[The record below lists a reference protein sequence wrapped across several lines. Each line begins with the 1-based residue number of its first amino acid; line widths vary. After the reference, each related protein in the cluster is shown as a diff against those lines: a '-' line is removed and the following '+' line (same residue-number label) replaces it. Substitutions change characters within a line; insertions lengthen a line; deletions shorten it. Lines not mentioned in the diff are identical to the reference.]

1 MDLFNSALLLL
12 LAGGL
17 IALATRRS
25 SLATGVGTVTALI
38 ACSLSGWTAL
48 NVLLSGEILSQ
59 CLPWPVPGGEF
70 ALQIDPL
77 AAYFVLP
84 ISVLSLFCTLYA
96 GPYMHHDG
104 QRRQLGSHWF
114 FFNIMIAAMLLVVT
128 AANAILFLAGW
139 EIMTISSFFL
149 VAWNHQQQEVRKA
162 AWLYLLAAHLGM
174 MLLLTMFLLAGSW
187 CNSFNFSDFG
197 PLADLAPGSAALLYL
212 LALFGFGVKAGLFP
226 LHIWLPDAHPAAPS
240 HVSALMSGVLIK
252 TGIYGILR
260 ILSLLPAAPVW
271 WGWLLTILGATGAL
285 YGISMAAQQRDIKRC
300 LAYSTVENVGIILL
314 GLGFGM
320 VATANNH
327 PQIALLCF
335 AGGMLH
341 LWNHALFKG
350 VMFLGAG
357 SLMHATGTRSMNQMG
372 GLLQRMPM
380 TGLFWIGG
388 SLAIGAL
395 PPFNGLVSE
404 WLIYVGLA
412 TAGTA
417 QSGFGS
423 LAPLLL
429 FGLLGM
435 IGALALLTFTRL
447 IGISLLGEPRSAAA
461 EQAREATPGMLISM
475 ALPLIGC
482 LLIGLYP
489 QGALSLMS
497 RPLAAIAHS
506 SRHAVGALGQQLTP
520 LGQGSQLLLGGL
532 LSCALLLIW
541 IRKHRTNFKTTTW
554 ACGYQYPHPRIAYTG
569 ESFSELA
576 ANHLLLQPMRP
587 LVSGDR
593 VSGLFPSTIELTQTS
608 TDPVLQK
615 GLLPL
620 FTRIA
625 TRCQQLRW
633 LQQGQ
638 LPIYLL
644 YIFITS
650 AVLMAWSL
658 WAGGH
663 SGG

>member
-1 MDLFNSALLLL
+1 M
-12 LAGGL
+12 
-17 IALATRRS
+17 ATR
-25 SLATGVGTVTALI
+25 VGTVSSLI
-38 ACSLSGWTAL
+38 ACTLSGLVAL
-48 NVLLSGEILSQ
+48 RVLLSGAVIAQS
-59 CLPWPVPGGEF
+59 LPWPVPGGEL
-70 ALQIDPL
+70 ALHIDPL
-77 AAYFVLP
+77 AAYFILP
-84 ISVLSLFCTLYA
+84 IALLSFFCTLYA
-96 GPYMHHDG
+96 GPYMRHDG
-104 QRRQLGSHWF
+104 QQRPLGRHWF
-114 FFNIMIAAMLLVVT
+114 FFNIMIAAMLLVVS

-139 EIMTISSFFL
+139 EIMTLSSFFL

-174 MLLLTMFLLAGSW
+174 MLLLAMFLLAGSW
-187 CNSFNFSDFG
+187 CHSFNFSDFG
-197 PLADLAPGSAALLYL
+197 PLAELAPGSAALLYL

-260 ILSLLPAAPVW
+260 ILSLLPVAPVW
-271 WGWLLTILGATGAL
+271 WGWLLAVLGATGAL
-285 YGISMAAQQRDIKRC
+285 YGISLAAQQRDIKRC
-300 LAYSTVENVGIILL
+300 LAYSTVENVGLILL

-320 VATANNH
+320 VAMAKGY
-327 PQIALLCF
+327 PDIALLSF

-357 SLMHATGTRSMNQMG
+357 SLVHATGTRSMNRMG
-372 GLLQRMPM
+372 GLLKRMPL
-380 TGLFWIGG
+380 TGLLWIGG

-395 PPFNGLVSE
+395 PPFNGLISE

-412 TAGTA
+412 TAGTV

-435 IGALALLTFTRL
+435 IGALALVTFSRL
-447 IGISLLGEPRSAAA
+447 VGICLLGEPRTAAA
-461 EQAREATPGMLISM
+461 KQAQEATPGMVISM
-475 ALPLIGC
+475 ALPLTGC

-489 QGALSLMS
+489 QGALSLLS
-497 RPLAAIAHS
+497 RPLAQVTQTS
-506 SRHAVGALGQQLTP
+506 LQAVGQLDQHLAP
-520 LGQGSQLLLGGL
+520 LGYGAQLLLAVIL
-532 LSCALLLIW
+532 ACSLLLIW
-541 IRKHRTNFKTTTW
+541 IRRHRPIAKATTW
-554 ACGYQYPHPRIAYTG
+554 ACGYQYPNPRIAYTG
-569 ESFSELA
+569 ESYSELA
-576 ANHLLLQPMRP
+576 ARHLLPQPMRP
-587 LVSGDR
+587 AVSGDK
-593 VSGLFPSTIELTQTS
+593 VSGLFPRSIELAQES
-608 TDPVLQK
+608 TDPVLK
-615 GLLPL
+615 KILEPL
-620 FTRIA
+620 FTQIA
-625 TRCQQLRW
+625 ERSQRLRW

-644 YIFITS
+644 YIFMTS